1 MEEAQ
6 EKERFEV
13 TDLASAEWCMEKLAE
28 KAAERQQVEE
38 QYHKMIDRYNKWWQ
52 TNIDKLD
59 SDEAYFRKL
68 LRSWVADQLAGS
80 KKKSI
85 SLPSGRVGFRA
96 GSKEFM
102 LNGDRVTSTNPS
114 LLEFVKGADSSFIET
129 KESVKW
135 GEYKKTLK
143 VADDGQVVTADGEIV
158 PDMVVE
164 QGEPTFYAE
173 VSNNDA
179 EVSKND

>member
-6 EKERFEV
+6 EKRFEV
-13 TDLASAEWCMEKLAE
+13 TDMASAEWCMEKLAE

-38 QYHKMIDRYNKWWQ
+38 QYQKMIARYEKWRA
-52 TNIDKLD
+52 DSLEKLD
-59 SDEAYFRKL
+59 SDEAYFNQL
-68 LRSWVADQLAGS
+68 LAPWAAEQLEGT

-85 SLPSGRVGFRA
+85 TLPSGRVGFRA
-96 GSKEFM
+96 GSKAFM
-102 LNGDRVTSTNPS
+102 LNGDKVTSTNPS

-164 QGEPTFYAE
+164 VGPAQFYVE
-173 VSNNDA
+173 VG
-179 EVSKND
+179 K

>member
-1 MEEAQ
+1 MMEAQ

-13 TDLASAEWCMEKLAE
+13 TDESSAEWVLEKLAE

-38 QYHKMIDRYNKWWQ
+38 QYQKMIARYEKWRA
-52 TNIDKLD
+52 DSLEKLD
-59 SDEAYFRKL
+59 SDEAYFNQL
-68 LRSWVADQLAGS
+68 LAPWAAEQLEGT

-85 SLPSGRVGFRA
+85 TLPSGRVGFRA
-96 GSKEFM
+96 GSKAFM
-102 LNGDRVTSTNPS
+102 LNGEKVASANPG

-143 VADDGQVVTADGEIV
+143 VIDDGQVITADGEIV

-164 QGEPTFYAE
+164 VGPARFYVE
-173 VSNNDA
+173 VG
-179 EVSKND
+179 K

>member
-1 MEEAQ
+1 MEAQ

-13 TDLASAEWCMEKLAE
+13 TDESSAEWVLEKLAE
-28 KAAERQQVEE
+28 KAAERQKVEE
-38 QYHKMIDRYNKWWQ
+38 QYQKMIARYEKWRA
-52 TNIDKLD
+52 DSLEKLD
-59 SDEAYFRKL
+59 SDEAYFNQL
-68 LRSWVADQLAGS
+68 LAPWAAEQLEGT

-85 SLPSGRVGFRA
+85 TLPSGRVGFRA
-96 GSKEFM
+96 GSKAFM
-102 LNGDRVTSTNPS
+102 LNGEKVASTNPS

-158 PDMVVE
+158 PDMSVE
-164 QGEPTFYAE
+164 VGPARFYVE
-173 VSNNDA
+173 VG
-179 EVSKND
+179 K

>member
-1 MEEAQ
+1 MEALE
-6 EKERFEV
+6 EKRSEV
-13 TDLASAEWCMEKLAE
+13 TDTASAEWCMEKLAE

-38 QYHKMIDRYNKWWQ
+38 QYHKMIARYDKWRA
-52 TNIDKLD
+52 DSLEKLD
-59 SDEAYFRKL
+59 SDEAYFNQL
-68 LRSWVADQLAGS
+68 LAPWAAEQLEGT

-85 SLPSGRVGFRA
+85 TLPSGRVGFRA
-96 GSKEFM
+96 GSKAFM
-102 LNGDRVTSTNPS
+102 LNGEKVASANPG

-143 VADDGQVVTADGEIV
+143 VIDDGQVITADGEIV

-164 QGEPTFYAE
+164 VGPARFYVE
-173 VSNNDA
+173 VG
-179 EVSKND
+179 K

>member
-1 MEEAQ
+1 MEALG
-6 EKERFEV
+6 KERFEV
-13 TDLASAEWCMEKLAE
+13 TDTASAEWCMEKLAE

-38 QYHKMIDRYNKWWQ
+38 QYQKMIARYEKWRA
-52 TNIDKLD
+52 DSLEKLD
-59 SDEAYFRKL
+59 SDEAYFNQL
-68 LRSWVADQLAGS
+68 LAPWAAEQLEGT

-85 SLPSGRVGFRA
+85 TLPSGRVGFRA
-96 GSKEFM
+96 GSKAFM
-102 LNGDRVTSTNPS
+102 LNGEKVASANPG

-143 VADDGQVVTADGEIV
+143 VIDDGQVITADGEIV

-164 QGEPTFYAE
+164 VGPARFYVE
-173 VSNNDA
+173 VG
-179 EVSKND
+179 K

>member
-1 MEEAQ
+1 MEALE
-6 EKERFEV
+6 EKRFEV
-13 TDLASAEWCMEKLAE
+13 TDTASAEWCMEKLAE

-38 QYHKMIDRYNKWWQ
+38 QYQKMIARYEKWRA
-52 TNIDKLD
+52 DSLEKLD
-59 SDEAYFRKL
+59 SDEAYFNQL
-68 LRSWVADQLAGS
+68 LAPWAAEQLEGT

-85 SLPSGRVGFRA
+85 TLPSGRVGFRA
-96 GSKEFM
+96 GSKAFM
-102 LNGDRVTSTNPS
+102 LNGEKVASANPG

-143 VADDGQVVTADGEIV
+143 VIDDGQVITADGEIV

-164 QGEPTFYAE
+164 VGPARFYVE
-173 VSNNDA
+173 VG
-179 EVSKND
+179 K

>member
-1 MEEAQ
+1 MMEAQ

-13 TDLASAEWCMEKLAE
+13 TDESSAEWVLEKLAE

-38 QYHKMIDRYNKWWQ
+38 QYQKMIARYDKWRA
-52 TNIDKLD
+52 DSLEKLD
-59 SDEAYFRKL
+59 SDEAYFNGL
-68 LRSWVADQLAGS
+68 LRPWVAEQLADS

-96 GSKEFM
+96 GSKSFL
-102 LNGDRVTSTNPS
+102 LNGEKVDSTNTS

-143 VADDGQVVTADGEIV
+143 VAPDGRVVTADGEIV

-173 VSNNDA
+173 VS
-179 EVSKND
+179 KND